1 LDLMNLTDMRVKE
14 AAADDCRVFNTLWF
28 DEANMIPELTKIAA
42 ADLDE
47 YIVER
52 ILDHRP
58 AGENRTQP
66 LSKYFFLVKWED
78 FEEPTWEP
86 YSGVSRLEPLDLYGE
101 KHPNLRI
108 PKLSST

>member
-1 LDLMNLTDMRVKE
+1 
-14 AAADDCRVFNTLWF
+14 
-28 DEANMIPELTKIAA
+28 MIPELTKIAA

-47 YIVER
+47 YVVEK

-58 AGENRTQP
+58 GGETRTQP

-86 YSGVSRLEPLDLYGE
+86 YSGVSRLEPLDLYSE
-101 KHPNLRI
+101 KYPNLRI